1 MCGIIGA
8 GTAVLLTLICLS
20 MTGIGIVVGLIL
32 VNYKAKEE
40 RDRSD

>member
-1 MCGIIGA
+1 MCGMIDA
-8 GTAVLLTLICLS
+8 PAAVLITLLLLS
-20 MTGIGIVVGLIL
+20 MSGIGVVVGLIL